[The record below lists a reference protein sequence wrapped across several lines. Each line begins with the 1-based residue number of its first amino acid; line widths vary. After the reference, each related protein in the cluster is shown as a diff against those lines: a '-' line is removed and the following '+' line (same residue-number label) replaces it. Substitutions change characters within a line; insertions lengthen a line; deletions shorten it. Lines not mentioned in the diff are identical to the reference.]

1 MKEEPEEELKE
12 ELQEEEGHS
21 APTWHAAH
29 AWLNVNRSGDS
40 NEMHMHD
47 ARRWSAVYFVA
58 GLTGGTAPAA
68 VGAYTYCAYTYCAST
83 YCGLLTVALTGGTD
97 PATTAG
103 AGSGSGNGPAADVAA
118 ADVAAVDVTAADVAA
133 VDVTAADVAAAD
145 VGGYLLFR
153 AGGVQGSTHSFLA
166 VPPEPG
172 TMWLFPGGLPH
183 CVMPFVDSGEGHA
196 RGPGGH
202 HPGDMP
208 GDYGDR
214 ISVAINFEDAAP
226 PG

>member
-196 RGPGGH
+196 GGPGGH

-208 GDYGDR
+208 GDR

>member
-118 ADVAAVDVTAADVAA
+118 ADVAA
-133 VDVTAADVAAAD
+133 AD

-196 RGPGGH
+196 GGPGGH

-208 GDYGDR
+208 GDR

>member
-103 AGSGSGNGPAADVAA
+103 AGSGSGNGPAADV
-118 ADVAAVDVTAADVAA
+118 
-133 VDVTAADVAAAD
+133 TAADVAAAD

-196 RGPGGH
+196 GGPGGH

-208 GDYGDR
+208 GDR